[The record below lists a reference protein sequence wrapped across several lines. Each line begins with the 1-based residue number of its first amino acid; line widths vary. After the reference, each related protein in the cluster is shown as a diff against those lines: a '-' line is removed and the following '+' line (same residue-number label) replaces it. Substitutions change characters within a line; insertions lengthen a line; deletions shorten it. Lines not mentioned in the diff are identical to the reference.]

1 MSGVGVKSVLNR
13 LLKIAVSNG
22 VENAIRIHIAKGD
35 DLNAHDEAGNTPLMI
50 AARKNRANACR
61 LLLENG
67 ADALLKDPS
76 GKTAAMI
83 AEEVGALEAAEVIQS
98 LCPAFIATTEPEQAT
113 DFQPA
118 APAPSF
124 QEIAPAFTSRTH
136 VLSEEAAEWDFGD
149 WEPEHEAPP
158 PAEDPEIAA
167 RARKLQK
174 AISEH
179 VAIDNS
185 TDWIDFDVSLP
196 EFSEPIFRTAVAET
210 RTAIR
215 KLLLR
220 VLREGS
226 VPDFDIR
233 DIANTESD
241 GTGNEFEN
249 QIRQVVN
256 DLGGE
261 TDERFEYVSASDD
274 FRVELDD
281 VETLEEEDTLN
292 QAMAYL
298 DELSSGQNDPARGFY
313 RSMGRHQ
320 LLTHDD
326 EIRLAKAIENGERAM
341 LTAMSHIPAVIDSV
355 LEMVEKIKRGK
366 VPFSQVFDGF
376 SDQGEAPA
384 DPESDASIPIKVEEE
399 DSGEVNE
406 QDEATRALLLGK
418 MTEISETFRQ
428 FLEECSSPHR
438 AASKVAALQDKLT
451 TQILSI
457 RFDARQIGTMSSL
470 VHRLFQ
476 DFTHDDVALRMCL
489 CDVCGVPDHIIN
501 AQLKSNAASNGLID
515 ALGSSVEAW
524 SRNINA
530 RSRHLKSLEI
540 ARLRT
545 LERMG
550 MPYEEF
556 KASYLA
562 MAAGEKA
569 AQLSRQQ
576 LTSSNMRLVISIASK
591 YTNRGLHLMDL
602 IQEGSIGLLK
612 AVDKFEYRRGF
623 RFSTYATWW
632 IRQAVQRALGDQSR
646 TIRVPSHIYEN
657 MAKLIRI
664 ERKYEQRFGSK
675 PSVEYLAEELDVS
688 VKVVHR
694 IHRAILLEPVSLEEL
709 IETSGESIQVDFG
722 ELLDQELTRQQA
734 KKAVDGLLSAL
745 PAQAAQ
751 IICMRYGI
759 GTASEMTLEEIGKS
773 FGVTRERIRQIESS
787 TLKKLKHL
795 RVM

>member
-1 MSGVGVKSVLNR
+1 VSGVGVKSVLNR

-22 VENAIRIHIAKGD
+22 VENAIKVHIAKGD
-35 DLNAHDEAGNTPLMI
+35 DLNAHDDAGNTPLMI

-67 ADALLKDPS
+67 ADALLRDPR

-98 LCPAFIATTEPEQAT
+98 LCPAFIVITEPEQAT
-113 DFQPA
+113 EFQPVSS
-118 APAPSF
+118 APSPK
-124 QEIAPAFTSRTH
+124 EIAPAATSGNP
-136 VLSEEAAEWDFGD
+136 VLADDDAEWDFGD
-149 WEPEHEAPP
+149 WEPENAAPP
-158 PAEDPEIAA
+158 PAEDTQIAA
-167 RARKLQK
+167 KARELQK

-179 VAIDNS
+179 VAVDNS

-196 EFSEPIFRTAVAET
+196 EFAEPVARTAVAET
-210 RTAIR
+210 RTAVR

-226 VPDFDIR
+226 VPDFDVW
-233 DIANTESD
+233 DISNTESD
-241 GTGNEFEN
+241 ETGIEFGN

-261 TDERFEYVSASDD
+261 TDERFEYVSIFDD
-274 FRVELDD
+274 FRVDLND
-281 VETLEEEDTLN
+281 VESLDEEDTLN

-298 DELSSGQNDPARGFY
+298 DELSSGQNDPARSFY

-320 LLTHDD
+320 LLTHDE
-326 EIRLAKAIENGERAM
+326 EIRIAQAIENGERAM
-341 LTAMSHIPAVIDSV
+341 LTAMSHIPAVIDSL

-376 SDQGEAPA
+376 SDQGEVPA
-384 DPESDASIPIKVEEE
+384 DPESDATIPIKVEEE
-399 DSGEVNE
+399 DSGEANE
-406 QDEATRALLLGK
+406 QDEATRALLLEIS
-418 MTEISETFRQ
+418 TEISETLRQ
-428 FLEECSSPHR
+428 FLEECSSPYR
-438 AASKVAALQDKLT
+438 TASKVAVLQDKLT
-451 TQILSI
+451 TQLLSI
-457 RFDARQIGTMSSL
+457 RFDARQIGAMSSL
-470 VHRLFQ
+470 VHQLDQ
-476 DFTHDDVALRMCL
+476 DFRHNDAALRLCL
-489 CDVCGVPDHIIN
+489 RAVCGVPEHIIN
-501 AQLKSNAASNGLID
+501 AQLASHATSNGLID
-515 ALGSSVEAW
+515 ALGSSVEPW

-530 RSRHLKSLEI
+530 RSHRLKSLEI
-540 ARLRT
+540 ARIHT
-545 LERMG
+545 LERIG

-556 KASYLA
+556 KAAYLA

-632 IRQAVQRALGDQSR
+632 IRQAVQRAIGDQSR
-646 TIRVPSHIYEN
+646 TIRVPSHIYES
-657 MAKLIRI
+657 MTKLIRI

-694 IHRAILLEPVSLEEL
+694 IHQAILMEPVSLEEL
-709 IETSGESIQVDFG
+709 METSGESIQVDFG
-722 ELLDQELTRQQA
+722 ELLDQKLTRYQA
-734 KKAVDGLLSAL
+734 IKAVDELLSTL

-759 GTASEMTLEEIGKS
+759 GTATEMTLEEIGKS

-787 TLKKLKHL
+787 ALKKLKHL
-795 RVM
+795 RAI